1 MAFQHL
7 LGPMPRKSPAEVPD
21 PDVPDPID
29 PGPEQPVPE
38 PGPIDP
44 DPYPSYE
51 DVPPP
56 KQVDRLC

>member
-1 MAFQHL
+1 
-7 LGPMPRKSPAEVPD
+7 MPRKSPAEVPD
-21 PDVPDPID
+21 PNVPDPID
-29 PGPEQPVPE
+29 PGPEPPVPE

-56 KQVDRLC
+56 RQVDLA